1 MKETMT
7 SEERVEAFK
16 RELGLILRQILGLDT
31 LGFGSDQLAESP
43 SPQSENAPDQ
53 GKQDER

>member
-16 RELGLILRQILGLDT
+16 RELGLILRQILELD
-31 LGFGSDQLAESP
+31 QAEKSVL
-43 SPQSENAPDQ
+43 PQVADEARPAPDHSADQ
-53 GKQDER
+53 S